1 MKRHTFYPSA
11 IPTVRSRRK
20 QAMRFLR
27 WLLLFL
33 LLMLMLMLMLMALGA
48 AAVIAGLYVTNA
60 QLESVFMQGM
70 KAGSQLCS
78 RGV

>member
-11 IPTVRSRRK
+11 IPTVRSRQK
-20 QAMRFLR
+20 QAMHFLR

-33 LLMLMLMLMLMALGA
+33 LVMLMALGA

-60 QLESVFMQGM
+60 QLETVFMQGM
-70 KAGSQLCS
+70 QAGSQICS